1 VVPTERALPERGTA
15 PACFKTAFGAQQGGG
30 KEDAVHY
37 REVRDTMGTMAVPA
51 EAYYGAQT
59 QRAVENF
66 AFSGLRLPGTFIH
79 SLAMIKKGAAV
90 VNGRLGLLEASPAA
104 AIRRACDE
112 VMAGTFDDQ
121 FVVDVFQTGSGTSTH
136 MNMNEVLACRA
147 NELLTGEK
155 RDRSPVHP
163 NDHVNLGQSSNDVI
177 PSALH
182 VSAWRQVDDRLLPA
196 LEMLGRSLSEKGR
209 EFAGLRKVGRTHLQ
223 DAVPMTLGDE
233 FSAHARQVELGVQRV
248 RAVFPRL
255 AELALGG
262 TAVGTGINS
271 HPRFA
276 AGVID
281 LLNRWTGLAFVR
293 AGNSF
298 EAVACR
304 DAVVEASAAVRTVAV
319 SLTKI
324 ANDVRWLASGPR
336 CGIGEIEIPALQ
348 PGSSIMPG
356 KVNPVIPEA
365 VLQAT
370 VQVAANDAAVAQ
382 AGMSGNF
389 ELNVMMPL
397 MAYNL
402 LQSIALTAAAA
413 EHLAA
418 KCIAGIRANA
428 AVCTGN
434 VDKSLALATLLVP
447 RLGYERAAE
456 VARKA
461 HRAGKTIGQVLAE
474 EGLMREEEL
483 KKLF

>member
-1 VVPTERALPERGTA
+1 
-15 PACFKTAFGAQQGGG
+15 
-30 KEDAVHY
+30 VHD
-37 REVRDTMGTMAVPA
+37 REVSDTMGTLKVPA
-51 EAYYGAQT
+51 DAYYGAQT
-59 QRAVENF
+59 RRAVENF
-66 AFSGLRLPGTFIH
+66 AFSGLRLPGAFIH
-79 SLAMIKKGAAV
+79 SLALIKKAAAT
-90 VNGRLGLLEASPAA
+90 VNERLGLLESSPAA

-112 VMAGTFDDQ
+112 VMAGKFDDQ

-177 PSALH
+177 PSTLH
-182 VSAWRQVDDRLLPA
+182 VSARLRIEERLLPA
-196 LEMLGRSLSEKGR
+196 LEMLRGALAEKSR
-209 EFAGLRKVGRTHLQ
+209 EFAGLRKIGRTHLQ
-223 DAVPMTLGDE
+223 DAVPITLGDE

-262 TAVGTGINS
+262 TAVGSGVNS
-271 HPRFA
+271 PPGLA

-281 LLNRWTGLAFVR
+281 CLNRWTGLAFVR
-293 AGNSF
+293 AANPF

-304 DAVVEASAAVRTVAV
+304 DAVVEASAALRAVAV

-365 VLQAT
+365 VLQAA
-370 VQVAANDAAVAQ
+370 VQVTANDAAVAL

-402 LQSIALTAAAA
+402 LQSVSLAAASA
-413 EHLAA
+413 EHLAR
-418 KCIAGIRANA
+418 KCVAGIRANA

-434 VDKSLALATLLVP
+434 VEKSLALATLLVP

-461 HRAGKTIGQVLAE
+461 HLAGKTIGRVLSE
-474 EGLMREEEL
+474 EGLMGEEDL